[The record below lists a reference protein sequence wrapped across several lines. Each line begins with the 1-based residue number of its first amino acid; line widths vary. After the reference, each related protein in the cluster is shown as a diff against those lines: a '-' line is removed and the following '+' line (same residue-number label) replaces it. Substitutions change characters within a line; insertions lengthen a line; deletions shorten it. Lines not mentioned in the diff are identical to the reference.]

1 MSQAVIEPGSGSPS
15 AGAYDAP
22 PDRDPKRWIALLVIG
37 ISQLMIIL
45 DATIV
50 NVAIPRAAADIGI
63 NPADAQWMVTAYAL
77 PFGALLLLGGRVADY
92 LGRKRMLMVSL
103 AGFAI
108 ASAIGGAAQAPW
120 MLYSGR
126 ALQGVFAAMLAPA
139 ALSLLTVTFR
149 DPKERAKAF
158 AVFGAIAGGGAALG
172 LVLGGLLT
180 EYADWRW
187 CFFVNIPVAVIA
199 IALALPIL
207 QESRISDRSHYDVP
221 GAVVGTAGLAALV
234 WGFTRPTALVDGTD
248 RMVGWGSWETI
259 GWLAAA
265 VLLLALFVVIERR
278 SSNPLLPMRVVANR
292 NRAGAYIVG
301 GLVGAGMFS
310 VFLFLTLYMQL
321 FLQYEPLHAGLAFL
335 PFSVGVIIGAGI
347 GSQLVVRVG
356 PRVVVPAGLLLG
368 TAGLLWLST
377 LDVESTYTGTL
388 LPAMLVMSLGMGF
401 IFMAV
406 TNVALV
412 GISKD
417 DAGVASAMVNTTQQI
432 GGSLGTAVLTTFSTS
447 AAAAFLVANLPPDAG
462 ADVVRSTSAAA
473 AVHGWSVAF
482 FWAAMFFATAT
493 VASLWLIRAGKIES
507 TPAGEV
513 AVHVG

>member
-1 MSQAVIEPGSGSPS
+1 MSQAVIEPGSGGP
-15 AGAYDAP
+15 AGGVLDASSE
-22 PDRDPKRWIALLVIG
+22 RDPKRWIALLVIG
-37 ISQLMIIL
+37 ISQLMVIL

-63 NPADAQWMVTAYAL
+63 NPADTQWMVTAYAL
-77 PFGALLLLGGRVADY
+77 PFGALLLLGGRVADF
-92 LGRKRMLMVSL
+92 LGRKRILMVSL
-103 AGFAI
+103 AGFAL

-120 MLYSGR
+120 MIYSGR

-158 AVFGAIAGGGAALG
+158 AVFGAIAGGGAAVG

-187 CFFVNIPVAVIA
+187 CFFVNIPVAIVA
-199 IALALPIL
+199 IALAAPIL
-207 QESRISDRSHYDVP
+207 TESRISDRTHYDIP
-221 GAVVGTAGLAALV
+221 GAVVGTLGLAALV
-234 WGFTRPTALVDGTD
+234 WGFTRPTALVPGTD
-248 RMVGWGSWETI
+248 QMLGWGSWDTI
-259 GWLAAA
+259 AWLGAA

-278 SSNPLLPMRVVANR
+278 SSSPLLPMRVLANR
-292 NRAGAYIVG
+292 NRAGAYVVG
-301 GLVGAGMFS
+301 ALVGAGMFA

-321 FLQYEPLHAGLAFL
+321 FLQYQPMHAGLAFL
-335 PFSVGVIIGAGI
+335 PFSVGVIVGAGI
-347 GSQLVVRVG
+347 GSQLVIRFG

-368 TAGLLWLST
+368 TIGLLWLSR
-377 LDVESTYTGTL
+377 LDPSSTYGNTL
-388 LPAMLVMSLGMGF
+388 LPAMLVMSVGMGF
-401 IFMAV
+401 VFMAV
-406 TNVALV
+406 TNVALI

-447 AAAAFLVANLPPDAG
+447 AAATFLAANLPVDAG
-462 ADVVRSTSAAA
+462 ADAVRATGAAA

-482 FWAAMFFATAT
+482 FWAAMFFAAAM
-493 VASLWLIRAGKIES
+493 VASLALIRTGKIEA
-507 TPAGEV
+507 TPVGDTV
-513 AVHVG
+513 VHVG